1 MKEFNNPF
9 LVYGYDSPKYFCDRE
24 TETKDLL
31 EALENGRNI
40 SLISPRRMG
49 KTGLIHNLFY
59 HLQGGPNEWNCIYI
73 DIYATKC
80 LADFARGLTRE
91 IVTKLASPI
100 QRIGS
105 NITNVLRGIKL
116 TVEFDPI
123 TNQPQWGVGFQ
134 PQEAMQ
140 TLDDIFQFLKTIDKP
155 VVIAIDEFQ
164 QVKEYPEQNVE
175 ALLRTHIQKVHNV
188 RFIFSGSKQHLMS
201 QMFDSPKH
209 PFYSS
214 TQRLHLR
221 AIEEDVYYHF
231 ASSHLKTKGLEI
243 SEELF
248 HTIYLTVD
256 GVTWY
261 VQSLLNK
268 MYGTY
273 ENQVLTDEDF
283 RRCLQ
288 TINSSREED
297 YRNLY
302 KLLTPNQAALL
313 VAIAKEHSV
322 KAPTASA
329 FMQKYHLKAV
339 GSVQRA
345 LQYLLENEYIYSTEQ
360 GYIIYDR
367 FLAFWLRTIA

>member
-1 MKEFNNPF
+1 MKGLNNPF
-9 LVYGYDSPKYFCDRE
+9 LVYGYDSPMYFCDRE
-24 TETKDLL
+24 KETHDLL

-59 HLQGGPNEWNCIYI
+59 YLQGEQKEWECIYI
-73 DIYATKC
+73 DIYATKS
-80 LADFARGLTRE
+80 LADFVRVLTRE
-91 IVTKLASPI
+91 VVTKLASPI

-105 NITNVLRGIKL
+105 NITNLLRGIKL
-116 TVEFDPI
+116 TMEFDPI

-140 TLDDIFQFLKTIDKP
+140 TLDGVFQFLKTVDQS

-164 QVKEYPEQNVE
+164 QIKEYPEQNVE
-175 ALLRTHIQKVHNV
+175 ALLRTHIQNAHNV

-214 TQRLHLR
+214 TQRLHLQT
-221 AIEEDVYYHF
+221 IDEDVYYKF
-231 ASSHLKTKGLEI
+231 ASTHLKGKGLEI
-243 SEELF
+243 SKELF
-248 HTIYLTVD
+248 HAMYLTVD

-268 MYGTY
+268 MYGIY

-288 TINSSREED
+288 IINSSRQED

-302 KLLTPNQAALL
+302 KLLTPNQATLL

-322 KAPTASA
+322 KAPTAGA

-345 LQYLLENEYIYSTEQ
+345 LQYLLENEYIYTAEQ

-367 FLAFWLRTIA
+367 FLAFWLRTI